1 MNERWKHQTKSGLTW
16 AIVTLMI
23 LTLFDYNNNTWGKFM
38 YRSIVFTLIGVF
50 VLGYLSWKRKIKTST
65 KK

>member
-16 AIVTLMI
+16 AIVTLII
-23 LTLFDYNNNTWGKFM
+23 LTLFDYNNNTWEKFM
-38 YRSIVFTLIGVF
+38 YRSIVFALIGVF
-50 VLGYLSWKRKIKTST
+50 VLGYLSWKRKIETST

>member
-16 AIVTLMI
+16 AIVTLII

>member
-16 AIVTLMI
+16 AIVTLII
-23 LTLFDYNNNTWGKFM
+23 LTLFDYNNNTWEKFM